1 MDSNKDTKLK
11 SFTNWRQHIITGCKA
26 IVLAFYVYVHIE
38 FIQLYYIYLTDPVLW
53 NTILEN
59 AKQHRIENLIADI
72 AKEIEKN
79 TERDRTEWSIGYAI
93 GFILSIVLSWWFR

>member
-1 MDSNKDTKLK
+1 MDLNKDTKLK

-53 NTILEN
+53 NTILED
-59 AKQHRIENLIADI
+59 AKQHRFENLIVDLT
-72 AKEIEKN
+72 KEIEK
-79 TERDRTEWSIGYAI
+79 DRTTRWSVGYAI
-93 GFILSIVLSWWFR
+93 GLLLSIVLYWIFGF